1 MVFKIDRIAD
11 MELGLLYRDRVFQKV
26 LGPGTHR
33 RVLRP
38 MVHTAVHKLDL
49 TRLPVSDAKLD
60 ALYMTHPAVVAEHFT
75 VADRADTEFGL
86 VYADGKLINMIGP
99 GSRAFRGPGRSS
111 PRGCVR
117 LRCAASTRIARSRC
131 RRR

>member
-1 MVFKIDRIAD
+1 MVLKIDRIAYT
-11 MELGLLYRDRVFQKV
+11 ELGFLYRDRVFQKV